1 MNDVENKDKSYQIT
15 KQALILVVVIILLIV
30 GSYSWLTFSKT
41 SDKVNIIKSGD
52 LSLEL
57 QEDTEILLQK
67 AVPMSDKKGIET
79 QKYIFRLKNNGS
91 TSIKYDI
98 FIDRIIPEETEELK
112 NKDIKYRLVNNEK
125 EQIGTLSD
133 LKNGKLESGTIS
145 GKSINNYTL
154 QVWIDKNASNDVMN
168 KTFVGKLRIESTK

>member
-67 AVPMSDKKGIET
+67 AVHGKKQG
-79 QKYIFRLKNNGS
+79 L
-91 TSIKYDI
+91 
-98 FIDRIIPEETEELK
+98 L
-112 NKDIKYRLVNNEK
+112 
-125 EQIGTLSD
+125 
-133 LKNGKLESGTIS
+133 
-145 GKSINNYTL
+145 
-154 QVWIDKNASNDVMN
+154 
-168 KTFVGKLRIESTK
+168 